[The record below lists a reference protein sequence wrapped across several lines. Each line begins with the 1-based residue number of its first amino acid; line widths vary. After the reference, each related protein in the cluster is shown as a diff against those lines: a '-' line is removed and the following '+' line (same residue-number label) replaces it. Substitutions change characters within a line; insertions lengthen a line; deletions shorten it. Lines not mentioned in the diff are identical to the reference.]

1 MEPEYFEKSESN
13 LRESFINTSIVGGT
27 FEIGIIGKKGKI
39 ENSSIIFDKN
49 KRIIQFKSI
58 AGKELLINYS
68 DIIGFFKEE
77 KLLNEKPQEENNQ
90 IFNST
95 FFIFFLILYRQ

>member
-13 LRESFINTSIVGGT
+13 LRESFFNTSIVGGT
-27 FEIGIIGKKGKI
+27 FEIGIIVKNEII

-49 KRIIQFKSI
+49 QRIIQFKSN
-58 AGKELLINYS
+58 AGKELFINYS

-90 IFNST
+90 IFNSK
-95 FFIFFLILYRQ
+95 FFIYFF